1 MIKTVIYKC
10 DKCGKIL
17 VETLSPINHLIKCDQ
32 CNQTMRVLDDDFDLL
47 EVIETEE
54 QFMGITN

>member
-17 VETLSPINHLIKCDQ
+17 VETLSPINHLIKCDR
-32 CNQTMRVLDDDFDLL
+32 CNQTMKALDDDFDLL

-54 QFMGITN
+54 